1 MCQQDLRDGVPN
13 CHSAPAKAVGTLPP
27 FRRPCLALFS
37 YPLYKS
43 SRAAKV
49 WGDRNR
55 LPRLYGPQGDEPHS
69 TFNLGSNRM
78 RISTMSAT
86 AVILVLAA
94 MAHGQDLPAVPSR
107 SAMDFTH

>member
-43 SRAAKV
+43 SRAAKIS
-49 WGDRNR
+49 GDRNR
-55 LPRLYGPQGDEPHS
+55 LPRGTERDANSGGSSFVVTGGHRAKPTHLAQWVIGHS
-69 TFNLGSNRM
+69 SF
-78 RISTMSAT
+78 
-86 AVILVLAA
+86 VI
-94 MAHGQDLPAVPSR
+94 R
-107 SAMDFTH
+107 E